1 MSEFTQTDGQTR
13 FKLGKV
19 SASVLIKRFSQGN
32 FSHPVY
38 KALIDSSRTWLAPA
52 PKGTFAAATHWVDS
66 KPQGHAFVKISCS
79 FSTIKLEAFTCASPL
94 RVMFSM
100 LIAGCIC
107 NQSSSHCQ
115 RILDYKLVFLQPSLK
130 TPGCFC
136 ILPISSSEKPVY
148 FAIISMDKR
157 SFIIASAIS

>member
-1 MSEFTQTDGQTR
+1 M
-13 FKLGKV
+13 
-19 SASVLIKRFSQGN
+19 LIKRFSQGN

-38 KALIDSSRTWLAPA
+38 KALIDSSRTWLAPRSQRH
-52 PKGTFAAATHWVDS
+52 FAATHWVDS
-66 KPQGHAFVKISCS
+66 KPQGHAFVIISCS
-79 FSTIKLEAFTCASPL
+79 FSTIKLAAFTCASPL

-148 FAIISMDKR
+148 FAIISIGI
-157 SFIIASAIS
+157 SSIIIASAIS